1 MSELQNCSNTH
12 NKIKYFH
19 RLRQFVQK
27 EIFRTLNLINLKL
40 MKVIFIL
47 KIKKEFLRLRSLFGK
62 KDMQTLEICKTGI
75 QCSYM
80 A

>member
-1 MSELQNCSNTH
+1 MCELQNCSNTH

-40 MKVIFIL
+40 MKVILIL

-62 KDMQTLEICKTGI
+62 KDMQTLEI
-75 QCSYM
+75 
-80 A
+80 